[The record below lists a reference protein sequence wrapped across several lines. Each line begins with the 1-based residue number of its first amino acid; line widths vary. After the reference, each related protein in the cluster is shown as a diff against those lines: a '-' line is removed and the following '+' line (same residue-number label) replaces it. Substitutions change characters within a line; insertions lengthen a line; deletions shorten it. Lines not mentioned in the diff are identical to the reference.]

1 MVWGSWWQYS
11 NGPIP
16 DNSLRESA
24 RLSIETRLP
33 TRFGHMP
40 KSGAL
45 VVLLM
50 LFSSAV
56 RAQPYRLDSRDWDGL
71 SELLAIAD
79 AAGVRLDTPAEVD
92 VSTLS
97 GNDALFIL
105 FPSEPL
111 PRASLSAFLR
121 AGGRI
126 AIADDFGEAGA
137 LLQSYGIRRVEPNLS
152 SEVSYL
158 RGNPALPLARPRS
171 RHPLREDVRML
182 VTNHPAVL
190 RHSELEPIAAFDE
203 GPDALV
209 LAGAVEEG
217 RLVAIGD
224 PSMFINNMLQ
234 FRDNRRFAENV
245 FRYLDGGR
253 EGRVLLVTG
262 DTTLTGR
269 FGDGTGNPIA
279 RLDEWLADFAH
290 APTPPLA
297 LTLLAIVLVAI
308 LMVFAVSTL
317 PLRSPYSSEALH
329 PARGHGG
336 GFAGRVGFFTSRG
349 GSLVHPALVYKFEL
363 EGELVRIL
371 GLEGRPLLRDVVA
384 SARERGLGTSDLD
397 DLRAL
402 LLELDALRTRVDH
415 PPAPPKVSPRE
426 LRRMVDTGERILER
440 LAS

>member
-1 MVWGSWWQYS
+1 
-11 NGPIP
+11 
-16 DNSLRESA
+16 
-24 RLSIETRLP
+24 
-33 TRFGHMP
+33 MP
-40 KSGAL
+40 VSGVL
-45 VVLLM
+45 VM
-50 LFSSAV
+50 LFSSSV
-56 RAQPYRLDSRDWDGL
+56 WAQPYRLESRDWDGL
-71 SELLAIAD
+71 SELVAIAD
-79 AAGVRLDTPAEVD
+79 AAGVHLDTPREID

-105 FPSEPL
+105 FPGEPL

-137 LLQSYGIRRVEPNLS
+137 LLQSYGIRRSAPHLS

-171 RHPLREDVRML
+171 RHPLREDVHML

-253 EGRVLLVTG
+253 GGRVLVATS
-262 DTTLTGR
+262 TTQLTGR

-290 APTPPLA
+290 ADTPPIA
-297 LTLLAIVLVAI
+297 LTLLAVVLVSI

-329 PARGHGG
+329 PPAQYGG
-336 GFAGRVGFFTSRG
+336 GFAGRVGFFAKRG

-371 GLEGRPLLRDVVA
+371 GLDGRPLLRDVA
-384 SARERGLGTSDLD
+384 AAAREAGLSGPDLQA
-397 DLRAL
+397 LRDL

-415 PPAPPKVSPRE
+415 PPAPPKVSPRD
-426 LRRMVDTGERILER
+426 LHRMVDTGERILQR
-440 LAS
+440 LSS